1 MVIGQAAVSVQW
13 IVKNWREELFGES
26 SPRNGRWWRNG
37 EISADWCR
45 TMQNTI
51 WSRWCETN
59 VLLRQTFCREILWL
73 HTNLRRLLKDS
84 LERILFSDRQHHRQG
99 HQMLSASVHGRPNSR
114 NLSFSRFLSPSP
126 HLSLTRPNAG
136 SISAEAFL
144 PQQPSPELMKV
155 YQRLWL
161 PSIPSIHELFANE
174 E

>member
-1 MVIGQAAVSVQW
+1 MQIGAE
-13 IVKNWREELFGES
+13 R
-26 SPRNGRWWRNG
+26 
-37 EISADWCR
+37 CR
-45 TMQNTI
+45 TQYGHADARLMSCLVKLFAAKFFGCT
-51 WSRWCETN
+51 
-59 VLLRQTFCREILWL
+59 QTSVDS
-73 HTNLRRLLKDS
+73 LLKDS

-161 PSIPSIHELFANE
+161 PSIHELFANE